1 MSRKKTRTY
10 KAKDFESTG
19 IPNDTSANIYGSMLE
34 SPAFK
39 DLSKNQRLLY
49 IYMKKQYYGTRKP
62 KKDFPNMEQL
72 QGDDLFYFNLSLA
85 VKYELYTKSN
95 KRQFYSDVSAIEQH
109 GFIKT
114 ISNGKSTKSRSIYQF
129 VGDWKEWSDSS

>member
-1 MSRKKTRTY
+1 MG
-10 KAKDFESTG
+10 DV
-19 IPNDTSANIYGSMLE
+19 TSANVYGSMLE

-62 KKDFPNMEQL
+62 GQDFPDMEQL
-72 QGDDLFYFNLSLA
+72 QGDNLFYFNLALA
-85 VKYELYTKSN
+85 EKYGLYSRSN
-95 KRQFYSDVSAIEQH
+95 DRQFYADIRAVEQH

-114 ISNGKSTKSRSIYQF
+114 VSSGRATKSRSIYKF
-129 VGDWKEWSDSS
+129 TGDWKEWQDSS

>member
-1 MSRKKTRTY
+1 MGQRRKPYTPR
-10 KAKDFESTG
+10 AFESTG
-19 IPNDTSANIYGSMLE
+19 ISNDTSANIYGSMLE

-49 IYMKKQYYGTRKP
+49 VYMKKQYYGVKKP
-62 KKDFPNMEQL
+62 RCDFPELEEM

-85 VKYELYTKSN
+85 VRYGLYSRSN
-95 KRQFYSDVSAIEQH
+95 DRKFYADIKAIEEH

-114 ISNGKSTKSRSIYQF
+114 VSHGKTTKCGSIYRF
-129 VGDWKEWSDSS
+129 IGDWKFWKDSS